1 MLACQRLTPINKI
14 QYTDTIFHMQVC
26 RLCGKVGGNS
36 NPFKWNQNLAKSKP
50 RLAIKSINQANSFKQ
65 CYLSLLFPVA
75 QVVVN
80 GLYTPCCPCGISPIL
95 VLLYNFIMAVNGLHT
110 LCCPCGMPHLR
121 IEYYISPQGCYCM
134 VSHVYYFCS
143 RNYGIVINHLIQN
156 WKMY

>member
-36 NPFKWNQNLAKSKP
+36 NPFKSIQNLSSKSKP
-50 RLAIKSINQANSFKQ
+50 KSAIKWINQANLFKQ

-75 QVVVN
+75 QVAVN
-80 GLYTPCCPCGISPIL
+80 WIYTLCCPCGISTIL

-121 IEYYISPQGCYCM
+121 SEYQISPQVCYCT
-134 VSHVYYFCS
+134 VLHVYYFCS
-143 RNYGIVINHLIQN
+143 RNYDIPGS
-156 WKMY
+156 